1 MASHRIKEMVE
12 GCMETTEEDDEL
24 GDLECRE

>member
-24 GDLECRE
+24 GDLEWRE